1 MLHRSI
7 TPWRRRG
14 STAAAVLAVLAVGA
28 VPALAKKAPDHA
40 ARPAKAAAGEV
51 REIEAA
57 RAFERSGDLALQ
69 FGQDTGL
76 LRHVYRRTP
85 AGFASKAVAPR
96 QVAEAFLAEHAGLL
110 GLDAAEVRLG
120 SEKPSPSGTHFRYD
134 QYVGEVPVYRAEVV
148 VKVAHDGQL
157 SSLHSTLRPAV
168 AKLATDPG
176 LDAATAMA
184 IGRDAVGPT
193 GRPLGDD
200 TVTLQVVE
208 LETGPHLVWLVNI
221 MNDAPLGDWLVFVDA
236 KTGDLL
242 RVEDRM
248 VYATG
253 SGRVFDPDPRTATND
268 ASLIDS
274 NDSDA
279 AVPFPASY
287 ADRTLLDITQAG
299 PNYTLSGPYAQCLDF
314 ESPAGAPVTST
325 DPNGFFFQRSAQGF
339 EDVNVYFHLDQ
350 NQRYIQSLGFNNV
363 NNRVQIVDSHGLNG
377 ADNAHY
383 VIGSQRLAFGE
394 GGVDDAEDADVI
406 LHEYGHSIQHNIVP
420 GWGGGHEG
428 AMGEGFG
435 DYWAGSYSYAVN
447 PTFQPRWMF
456 TWDGHNAF
464 WPGRMLVDSTLSY
477 PANCCGG
484 VHASGTLWCSGA
496 TDVMRRIGR
505 GVMDRLMLDH
515 HFALGTSATMAD
527 AANQVIQ
534 SDLDLYGGAH
544 LTTIVQVFDFW
555 GFVDAEDF
563 VPTVAHTPLGDTND
577 TTGPYTV
584 TASIQSAQPLDPNG
598 LDVFWGIGAFTD
610 SVALTST
617 GPNTYAA
624 DIPGPLTGVVVRYYI
639 RARDVNGGT
648 TVQPAGA
655 PATFYSFHVGPN
667 NGALSGRVRLHGE
680 SDHSG
685 ATVTL
690 QPGGA
695 STVTD
700 ILGDYEIAN
709 LYADAYEITVEKDG
723 FATSVRPGVA
733 VAVATESEHNDFVLF
748 PALTALGCANPNQAI
763 AEGAFGISNNQ
774 TITAAWAVQGVE
786 VDVNIL
792 HPNIGDLTVELR
804 HGLKAVRLHNL
815 GGGAADNI
823 IGTYPTTLPVSGPG
837 SLDDFIGDPSN
848 GIWTLRIVDANANGS
863 NGVLASWCIRLQG
876 PSNIPSD
883 AGPAEGE
890 IAALWVSEPNPAPG
904 GRTAIR
910 FALPRQGPATLAL
923 FDVAGRRVRTL
934 LDGAVG
940 AGRHESIWDGRDAD
954 GNPVPAGVYFY
965 RLVTADVNLT
975 RKLVV
980 SR

>member
-1 MLHRSI
+1 MLHRPN
-7 TPWRRRG
+7 TNRRRRG
-14 STAAAVLAVLAVGA
+14 LAAASAVVAIALVAM
-28 VPALAKKAPDHA
+28 PALAKRAPDHEVH
-40 ARPAKAAAGEV
+40 PAKAAAGNV

-57 RAFERSGDLALQ
+57 RAFERNGDLQLQ

-85 AGFASKAVAPR
+85 AGFANKAIAPR
-96 QVAEAFLAEHAGLL
+96 GVAEAFLADHAALL
-110 GLDAAEVRLG
+110 GLDAAQVRLT

-148 VKVAHDGQL
+148 VKVANDGQL
-157 SSLHSTLRPAV
+157 SSVHSTLRPSV
-168 AKLATDPG
+168 AKLSTQPA
-176 LDAATAMA
+176 LDAAAAMA

-208 LETGPHLVWLVNI
+208 METGPHLVWLVNVPV
-221 MNDAPLGDWLVFVDA
+221 DAPLGDWLVFVDA
-236 KTGDLL
+236 KSGDLL
-242 RVEDRM
+242 RVENRL
-248 VYATG
+248 VNATG

-268 ASLIDS
+268 ASLIDA
-274 NDSDA
+274 NDTDA

-287 ADRTLLDITQAG
+287 ADRTLLDITLVG
-299 PNYTLSGPYAQCLDF
+299 SNYTLSGPYAQCLDF

-383 VIGSQRLAFGE
+383 VIASQRLAFGE

-464 WPGRMLVDSTLSY
+464 WPGRVLVDSTLSY

-484 VHASGTLWCSGA
+484 VHASGTLWCSGT

-505 GVMDRLMLDH
+505 PVMDRLMIDH
-515 HFALGTSATMAD
+515 HFAVGTSATMAD

-534 SDLDLYGGAH
+534 SDLDLYAGAH
-544 LTTIVQVFDFW
+544 LATIVEVFDYW
-555 GFVDAEDF
+555 GFVDADDF
-563 VPTVAHTPLGDTND
+563 VPTVAHTPLADTND
-577 TTGPYTV
+577 TVGPYTV
-584 TASIQSAQPLDPNG
+584 AASIQSAQPLDANS
-598 LDVFWGIGAFTD
+598 LDVFWGIGALTD

-617 GPNTYAA
+617 GPGTYEA
-624 DIPGPLTGVVVRYYI
+624 DIPGPLTGVVVHYYI

-648 TVQPAGA
+648 TVQPPGA
-655 PATFYSFHVGPN
+655 PATFYTFHVGPN

-700 ILGDYEIAN
+700 ILGDYELTN

-723 FATSVRPGVA
+723 FATSVRPGIA

-748 PALTALGCANPNQAI
+748 PQLSALGCVSPNQAI
-763 AEGAFGISNNQ
+763 AEGAFGIANNQ
-774 TITAAWAVQGVE
+774 NIADAWAVQGVE

-792 HPNIGDLTVELR
+792 HPNIGDLIVEVR
-804 HGLKAVRLHNL
+804 HGLKTVRLHNQT
-815 GGGAADNI
+815 GGTADDI
-823 IGTYPTTLPVSGPG
+823 VGTYPTTLAVSGPG
-837 SLDDFIGDPSN
+837 SLADFIGDPSN
-848 GIWTLRIVDANANGS
+848 GTWTLRIVDPNPNAS
-863 NGVLASWCIRLQG
+863 NGVLASWCIRLL
-876 PSNIPSD
+876 
-883 AGPAEGE
+883 GPADAPTDVGPGDEHT
-890 IAALWVSEPNPAPG
+890 AALWVSEPNPAPG

-910 FALPRQGPATLAL
+910 FALPRQGQATLAL

-934 LDGAVG
+934 LDGALA
-940 AGRHESIWDGRDAD
+940 AGRHESAWDGRDAQ

-965 RLVTADVNLT
+965 RLVSPDVHLT